1 MNEEEIRLLWQRYI
15 DGETSAAESKAVLE
29 ALADNQKLAG
39 ELVQSSFEEQG
50 SSHHL
55 SVKAEQ
61 RILANIFKHRQRNM
75 WIRIAAAAAVLLF
88 VSVGIYIY
96 TNKNTNTTST
106 LIVKNDVAPGGNKAI
121 LTLSNGEKIVLD
133 NKTGKI
139 ATQAGKQVMVAAN
152 GSIAYNGQSTSTEVL
167 YNTLTVPIGNHRDL
181 ELPDGSKVSLDAGS
195 SITYPV
201 VFDKERKISM
211 TGQAYFV
218 VKHDSAH
225 PFLVATKGQTTE
237 DIGTEFNIYAY
248 DDEPA
253 VKTTLIEGSI
263 KVNTTVLKVGEQ
275 ANFKDNNVIVKSADV
290 EAVTAWRDNNF
301 LFRNQGL
308 KTTMR
313 QIARWYNVN
322 IIYDNAPEKLRI
334 WADISRNRNLSV
346 VLNAIQQTGKVKFTI
361 DGRDV
366 HVSQ

>member
-1 MNEEEIRLLWQRYI
+1 MNPTEAKKLLQKYNAGNASPEEIKLLENWYARESQLQQADPENEDYAAIKSELWDRIEARKRQHRIIRLWP
-15 DGETSAAESKAVLE
+15 
-29 ALADNQKLAG
+29 
-39 ELVQSSFEEQG
+39 
-50 SSHHL
+50 
-55 SVKAEQ
+55 
-61 RILANIFKHRQRNM
+61 
-75 WIRIAAAAAVLLF
+75 RIAAAAAVLIF
-88 VSVGIYIY
+88 VSVGIYVY
-96 TNKNTNTTST
+96 TNKHTNVTTT
-106 LIVKNDVAPGGNKAI
+106 QIAKNDVAPGGNKAI
-121 LTLSNGEKIVLD
+121 LTLSNGQQIVLD
-133 NKTGKI
+133 NKAGKI
-139 ATQAGKQVMVAAN
+139 ATQAGKQVLVAAN
-152 GSIAYNGQSTSTEVL
+152 GAVSYSGQTATKETL

-218 VKHDSAH
+218 VKHDAAH
-225 PFLVATKGQTTE
+225 PFLVTTKGQTTT

-248 DDEPA
+248 DDEAA
-253 VKTTLIEGSI
+253 VKTTLIEGGI
-263 KVNTTVLKVGEQ
+263 KVNNTILQPGQQ
-275 ANFKDNNVIVKSADV
+275 ANFAANNVIVKNADI

-334 WADISRNRNLSV
+334 WADISRTRNLSV